1 MQNLNDALGQDPAKK
16 NHPDSKVS
24 EYNDAVRSL
33 ALVRTRALIGVQAV
47 PVIVEVHLANGLPC
61 FTTVGLAE
69 TAVRESKE
77 RVRAAILNSG
87 FDFPAKRITVNLAP
101 ADLPKSGGHF
111 DLAIALGI
119 LLASKQLG
127 NANTDQLEVVGELAL
142 DGKLRRVSG
151 ILPIAMACGEVG
163 SSLVLPKEN
172 AHEASLL
179 EKTCCWQ
186 ASHLLDVC
194 YHLVGKREMSI
205 CEYSEALA
213 PVNNSLGDF
222 SDVKGQPQAKRALEV
237 AASGSHSALFV
248 GPPGTG
254 KSMLAARLTSI
265 LPQLDQHRALE
276 TAVVHSISQNIVAGQ
291 VWRQR
296 PFRAPHH
303 SASAVA
309 LVGGGSNPKPG
320 EISLAHNGVLF
331 LDELSEFSRATL
343 EQLREPL
350 ETGQINIARANQ
362 SLTYP
367 ACFQLVTACNPCP
380 CGYLGDGTDRCQ
392 CSLVK
397 IEKYRGKL
405 SGPLLDRIDIH
416 LHLSR
421 VSPKQL
427 RQTSN
432 HEETS
437 SQVRERVEMVQA
449 KQVNRQAC
457 LNSQLDVKELES
469 VCDLEVSSYEF
480 FDAVSD
486 RLHLSARAYHRIL
499 RVARTVADMGNSD
512 RVKQRH
518 LAEAVGYRSMDR
530 IG

>member
-1 MQNLNDALGQDPAKK
+1 MQNLNDALGHDPAKK
-16 NHPDSKVS
+16 DHPDLKVS
-24 EYNDAVRSL
+24 EHTGAVRSL
-33 ALVRTRALIGVQAV
+33 ALVRTRALVGVQAV
-47 PVIVEVHLANGLPC
+47 PVLVEVHLANGLPC

-142 DGKLRRVSG
+142 DGRLRRVSG
-151 ILPIAMACGEVG
+151 VLPIAMACGEVG

-179 EKTCCWQ
+179 EKPCCWQ

-194 YHLVGKREMSI
+194 YHLVGKREMSV
-205 CEYSEALA
+205 CEYSQALA

-222 SDVKGQPQAKRALEV
+222 SDVK
-237 AASGSHSALFV
+237 ASGGHSALFI

-265 LPQLDQHRALE
+265 LPQLDQQRALE
-276 TAVVHSISQNIVAGQ
+276 TAVVHSISQNMVAGQ
-291 VWRQR
+291 VWWQR

-331 LDELSEFSRATL
+331 LDELTEFSRATL

-416 LHLSR
+416 LHLPR

-427 RQTSN
+427 RHTSN

-437 SQVRERVEMVQA
+437 SQVRERVEIVQA

-457 LNSQLDVKELES
+457 LNHQ
-469 VCDLEVSSYEF
+469 LEVKALEPVCGLEASSYEF
-480 FDAVSD
+480 LDAVSD

-499 RVARTVADMGNSD
+499 RVARTIADMDSSD
-512 RVKQRH
+512 RVKQTH

-530 IG
+530 T